1 MSEPIAY
8 QRISWNH
15 FHRLCHRLAGKI
27 RGSGFEPGIIVAIG
41 RGGTMP
47 ARLLSDFLDQ
57 ANLTSFKIE
66 HYQSSRKDAAARI
79 RYPLSADVSQQPVLL
94 VDDVC
99 DSGDTFRAA
108 MQHIRKRATP
118 GEIRTAVIHYK
129 TSSDFIPD
137 YYAYT
142 VRKWRWIIYPWSL
155 AEDLIPLIRS
165 LAPISSHPEIVGKQ
179 LKMQYGLQLPEQLIR
194 DLLVLMQN

>member
-1 MSEPIAY
+1 MNEPIAY
-8 QRISWNH
+8 RRISWNR
-15 FHRLCHRLAGKI
+15 FHRLSLQLAVKI
-27 RGSGFEPGIIVAIG
+27 RSSGFEPDIIVAIG
-41 RGGTMP
+41 RGGNMP

-57 ANLTSFKIE
+57 INLTSFKVE
-66 HYQSSRKDAAARI
+66 HYQSTHKGAAARI
-79 RYPLSADVSQQPVLL
+79 RYPLSADISQQRVLL

-108 MQHIRKRATP
+108 IQHLHSQASP

-142 VRKWRWIIYPWSL
+142 VRKWRWIVYPWSL
-155 AEDLIPLIRS
+155 AEDLTPLIRS
-165 LAPISSHPEIVGKQ
+165 LEPSTLRPEVIGEQ
-179 LKMQYGLQLPEQLIR
+179 LKKQYGLQLPKQLIR
-194 DLLVLMQN
+194 DLLALMQD